1 MTQEEAIQYMLER
14 LKEPSTWRGFFVLL
28 TALGVQIAPEK
39 IDAIVTVGLGVAGII
54 GVFVPDKQDMTKITS
69 VFSDTGNPDNS

>member
-1 MTQEEAIQYMLER
+1 MSQEEAIQYMLER

-39 IDAIVTVGLGVAGII
+39 LDAVVTAGLGIAGLI
-54 GVFVPDKQDMTKITS
+54 GVFVPDKTN
-69 VFSDTGNPDNS
+69 VVAALNFSDDSNKSDNS